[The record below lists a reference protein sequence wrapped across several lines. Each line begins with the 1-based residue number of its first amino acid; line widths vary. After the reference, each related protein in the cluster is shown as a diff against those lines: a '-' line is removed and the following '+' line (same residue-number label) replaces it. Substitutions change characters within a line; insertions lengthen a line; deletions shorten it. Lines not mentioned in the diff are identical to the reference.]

1 MIRFN
6 KVSLQDKIK
15 ACWIGKNLGGTIGGP
30 YECSREILDIKGFVT
45 KEGEVI
51 PNDDLDLQLI
61 WLKAMEERG
70 PKAVDEKVLG
80 EYWLQ
85 YVMPNWN
92 EYGVGKSNMREG
104 FIPPLAGE
112 LNNTRWK
119 HSNGAWIRTEVWA
132 CLYPGLP
139 EKAIE
144 YAYADACV
152 DHGFGEGTYAAI
164 FVAALESAAFIFHD
178 INQLLNIGLS
188 KIPTDCRV
196 ARSVNIVR
204 EAYKNGVDWKTCR
217 QMLVEDSSDLGW
229 FQAPANVA
237 FVVLGLLSGE
247 GDFKNSMLTAI
258 NCGDDT
264 DCTGG
269 TIGSIMGIIGG
280 TAGLPQDWVKY
291 MGDDIVQ
298 GCLLYGHGSYP
309 TSNTELTACI
319 MNMHP
324 ITLHIPFYP
333 FIRTQDTSK
342 TSVLIYDGENDYGD
356 LKASDYYGT
365 DFVDTVILSRSPYS
379 FTGEATF
386 FKSLLEFEKAPK
398 LLPGES
404 LKGKVSITLNGSSCQ
419 RHIHL
424 RWFVPEGW
432 QVTGS
437 RHIFVPFAGQ
447 DGDKTTFAEFEIT
460 AGDQPSSVSRI
471 GLEISCTG
479 TPECIYMPIQILG

>member
-1 MIRFN
+1 MIYFN
-6 KVSLQDKIK
+6 KASVQDKIK
-15 ACWIGKNLGGTIGGP
+15 ACWIGKNLGGTIGAP
-30 YECSREILDIKGFVT
+30 YEGTTGIHDIKGFMT

-61 WLKAMEERG
+61 WLKAMEEQG

-104 FIPPLAGE
+104 FLPPLSGE
-112 LNNTRWK
+112 LYNTRWK

-164 FVAALESAAFIFHD
+164 FVAALEAAAFVFHD
-178 INQLLNIGLS
+178 VDELLNIGLS
-188 KIPTDCRV
+188 KIPSDCRV

-204 EAYKNGVDWKTCR
+204 DAYKRGVDWKSCR
-217 QMLVEDSSDLGW
+217 QMLVEDSADLGW

-237 FVVLGLLSGE
+237 FVVLGLLYGE
-247 GDFKNSMLTAI
+247 GDFKKSMLTAI

-269 TIGSIMGIIGG
+269 TIGAIMGIMGG
-280 TAGLPQDWVKY
+280 TAGLPQDWVQY
-291 MGDDIVQ
+291 MGDAIVQ
-298 GCLLYGHGSYP
+298 ACLLYGHGRYP
-309 TSNTELTACI
+309 TSNTQLTECI

-333 FIRTQDTSK
+333 TDDTPK
-342 TSVLIYDGENDYGD
+342 TPVVIYDGENDFGD

-365 DFVDTVILSRSPYS
+365 DFVDRIIHSRSPYS
-379 FTGEATF
+379 FTGEAPF

-404 LKGKVSITLNGSSCQ
+404 LKGKVSVALKGRIYQ
-419 RHIHL
+419 RHFHL

-437 RHIFVPFAGQ
+437 RHIYVPFVGH
-447 DGDKTTFAEFEIT
+447 DRDNTTFAEFEIT
-460 AGDQPSSVSRI
+460 AGEQPAALSRI
-471 GLEISCTG
+471 GLEISTDG
-479 TPECIYMPIQILG
+479 IPGCIYMPIQIMG

>member
-6 KVSLQDKIK
+6 RASLQDKIK
-15 ACWIGKNLGGTIGGP
+15 ACWIGKNLGGTIGAP
-30 YECSREILDIKGFVT
+30 YECTTEIHDIKGFVT
-45 KEGEVI
+45 KEGEVL

-61 WLKAMEERG
+61 WLKAMEEQG
-70 PKAVDEKVLG
+70 PKAVNERVLG

-85 YVMPNWN
+85 FVMPNWN

-104 FIPPLAGE
+104 FIPPLSGE
-112 LNNTRWK
+112 LYNTHWK

-164 FVAALESAAFIFHD
+164 FVAALEAAAFVFHD
-178 INQLLNIGLS
+178 VNELLNIGLS

-204 EAYKNGVDWKTCR
+204 DAYQNGIDWKTCR
-217 QMLVEDSSDLGW
+217 RMLVEDSADLGW
-229 FQAPANVA
+229 FQAPANVG
-237 FVVLGLLSGE
+237 FVVLGLLYGE
-247 GDFKNSMLTAI
+247 GDFKKSMLTAI

-269 TIGSIMGIIGG
+269 TIGAIMGIIGG
-280 TAGLPQDWVKY
+280 TAGLPEDWVQY
-291 MGDDIVQ
+291 MGDAIVQ
-298 GCLLYGHGSYP
+298 ACLLFGHGGYP

-324 ITLHIPFYP
+324 ITLHVPFY
-333 FIRTQDTSK
+333 ITEDTPK
-342 TSVLIYDGENDYGD
+342 TAVVIHDGENDYGE

-365 DFVDTVILSRSPYS
+365 DFVDTVIHSRSPYS
-379 FTGEATF
+379 FAGEATF
-386 FKSLLEFEKAPK
+386 FRSLLEFERMPK

-404 LKGKVSITLNGSSCQ
+404 LKGKVSVKLKNRVCQ
-419 RHIHL
+419 RHFHL

-437 RHIFVPFAGQ
+437 RNVYVPFEGH
-447 DGDKTTFAEFEIT
+447 DSDKTTFAEFEIT
-460 AGDQPSSVSRI
+460 AGERPEAMSRI